1 MEPTPENNEPVQG
14 NIQEEIPINLESRF
28 YKDKLPQE
36 GEFVKVFIKDVT
48 DSLITIVELLEYN
61 MIEGIITP
69 NEFSRMPRVKNMLK
83 LRKNGKQ
90 EICTVIRVDA
100 EGGYIDLSKKRV
112 TPDDAKQAENRYS
125 YSKTVQSLLRTVAEH
140 CRIDMEIL
148 MEQIVWPL
156 QEQYKHHHVLE
167 AFHNAL
173 SDFDEVFGP
182 LNLAENVKAKLE
194 SEIKR
199 RLSPQ
204 PVKIRADFELTCFE
218 IEGIDGIKAALQAG
232 EALSTE
238 EIPLKVNLIA
248 PPNYVI
254 MTTTLKRKEST
265 VLMEKALVEINR
277 VIKEKKGKFELKAAP
292 KIIGQ
297 QHDREL
303 EMKLKAL
310 EQDNEPSDEDEDEEV
325 EGMGQTTD
333 FDQALDEQN
342 AAKDPSL
349 EATKAK

>member
-1 MEPTPENNEPVQG
+1 METEKDTTEQPEN
-14 NIQEEIPINLESRF
+14 IHHEEIAINLESRF

-48 DSLITIVELLEYN
+48 DSLITIVNLLEYN
-61 MIEGIITP
+61 DIEGIITP

-83 LRKNGKQ
+83 LRKNGKM
-90 EICTVIRVDA
+90 EICMVIRVDS

-112 TPDDAKQAENRYS
+112 TPDDAKAAENRYS

-140 CRIDMEIL
+140 CRIDMEVL
-148 MEQIVWPL
+148 MAKIVWPL

-173 SDFDEVFGP
+173 SDFDEVFGS
-182 LNLAENVKAKLE
+182 LNLEKNIKTKLE

-218 IEGIDGIKAALQAG
+218 VEGIEGIRAALMAG

-238 EIPLKVNLIA
+238 EIPIKVNLIA

-254 MTTTLKRKEST
+254 MTTTLKRKESMT
-265 VLMEKALVEINR
+265 LLENALEMIKKTIVEKR
-277 VIKEKKGKFELKAAP
+277 GKFELKTAP

-303 EMKLKAL
+303 EMKLKEL
-310 EQDNEPSDEDEDEEV
+310 EQDNEPSDDDEDEEV

-333 FDQALDEQN
+333 FDQELDALIAKKDCSIGEQ
-342 AAKDPSL
+342 K
-349 EATKAK
+349 